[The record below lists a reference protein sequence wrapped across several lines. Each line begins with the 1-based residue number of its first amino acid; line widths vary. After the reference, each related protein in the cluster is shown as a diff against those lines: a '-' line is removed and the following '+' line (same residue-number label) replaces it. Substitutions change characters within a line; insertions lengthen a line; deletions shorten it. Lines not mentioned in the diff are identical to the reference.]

1 GAAIFYGNAPSED
14 ELQNIHCPV
23 YGFYGDQDK
32 RITDNVPAF
41 AAQMKQNGKTFNYQI
56 YPQTGH
62 AFFNDTRASYNVVA
76 ARDAFQRVLSFFHDS
91 LNQ

>member
-1 GAAIFYGNAPSED
+1 
-14 ELQNIHCPV
+14 
-23 YGFYGDQDK
+23 
-32 RITDNVPAF
+32 
-41 AAQMKQNGKTFNYQI
+41 MKQNGKNFDYQI

-62 AFFNDTRASYNVVA
+62 AFFNDTRASYNIVA